1 MAPKAAP
8 EASNAAPAPAEAS
21 SQRKEAPGVVKRT
34 SAYMIDGKKI
44 TRREGWNPRFD
55 FGEIDQLAASLAVNG
70 MLNPIRV
77 KRLTQPTDAGHV
89 FELIDGDRRLT
100 AIEQL
105 IKAGKYD
112 AAFPD
117 GIPAIIV
124 DKSQD
129 DLTSLIQMFEANSGK
144 VFLPMEEAAAYDRMR
159 KAGMTIK
166 QICAAVGRKQVHVTE
181 TLNLLAADAELQ
193 KAAEK
198 GEVSKTDAKRIATVA
213 KGNKDKQREL
223 TTKAKAAG
231 KDKSKRRALKSEIDK
246 THREEAAK
254 RGKKLKIRALSD
266 AQLSDIGSSMAEHL
280 LTLLEAQDIAVD
292 SDLVGMI
299 RKDPMLVIAYT
310 TGALDALKVAAGGDN
325 NLKL

>member
-8 EASNAAPAPAEAS
+8 EASNAAPTTTEAS
-21 SQRKEAPGVVKRT
+21 SRKEAPGIVKRS
-34 SAYMIDGKKI
+34 SAYMIDPVKI

-55 FGEIDQLAASLAVNG
+55 FGEIDQLAISIKANG

-77 KRLTQPTDAGHV
+77 KRLAKPTDAGHV

-100 AIEQL
+100 ACEAL
-105 IKAGKYD
+105 IKKDA
-112 AAFPD
+112 AAFPE

-124 DKSQD
+124 DKAQD

-144 VFLPMEEAAAYDRMR
+144 VFLPMEEAAAYKRMR
-159 KAGMTIK
+159 DAGMTIK

-181 TLNLLAADAELQ
+181 TLNLLSADAELQ
-193 KAAEK
+193 QAAEK

-223 TTKAKAAG
+223 TNKAKAAG
-231 KDKSKRRALKSEIDK
+231 KDKTKRRALKSDIDK
-246 THREEAAK
+246 AHREEAAK

-292 SDLVGMI
+292 SDLVAMI
-299 RKDPMLVIAYT
+299 RKDPMLTIAYT